1 DISYSCKKNITMTA
15 YIRYSKFQFILP
27 FLLIA
32 LTFNACNDSGGV
44 EDSDPPEFPDLEQ
57 VSPDTEFFE
66 DDPSAEKSG
75 EEPAKTLEVFERAGE
90 LEALNFPETSQ
101 SEGFDSA
108 GQFIRSL
115 GLFVRELNSV
125 AINLIREAKDTD
137 YTYDEGVFVWEYS
150 YELEGETVDIRL
162 TADPNSEE
170 TEAYWT
176 LSVTNDEF
184 DSAVLLDGTTS
195 YDGTGGEWHLYDI
208 TGESGSTDQPVLSL
222 SWSVD
227 GEENLTS
234 EFTLHG
240 AESGQE
246 VVIGYEE
253 DGDERWFTVD
263 SEEDQIEIYWN
274 EETREGYFQRS
285 GETMRCWDSNLEE
298 TACEE

>member
-1 DISYSCKKNITMTA
+1 MTA
-15 YIRYSKFQFILP
+15 YIRCSKLRFILP
-27 FLLIA
+27 ALLLA
-32 LTFNACNDSGGV
+32 LTFNACKDSGGV
-44 EDSDPPEFPDLEQ
+44 EDPEPPEFPDLEQ

-66 DDPSAEKSG
+66 DSSSADKAV
-75 EEPAKTLEVFERAGE
+75 EETAGALEVIGRAGE
-90 LEALNFPETSQ
+90 SGTLEIPETSQ
-101 SEGFDSA
+101 SLGFDSA
-108 GQFIRSL
+108 GQFIRSF
-115 GLFVRELNSV
+115 GFFVRQLNMV

-137 YTYDEGVFVWEYS
+137 YTYDDGVFVWEYS

-162 TADPNSEE
+162 TADPNSED

-176 LSVTNDEF
+176 LAVTNDEF
-184 DSAVLLDGTTS
+184 ESAVLLDGTTS
-195 YDGTGGEWHLYDI
+195 YDGNGGEWNLYDI
-208 TGESGSTDQPVLSL
+208 TGESGSADQPVLSL

-234 EFTLHG
+234 EFTLHE
-240 AESGQE
+240 ADSGQE
-246 VVIGYEE
+246 VIIGYEE